1 MRGLDVLVNGGMRRK
16 AGRIDRPRAVRE
28 NVAVEDASGLGR
40 GFRDADSS
48 PYLFRYRG
56 APQSLHASYTYSF

>member
-1 MRGLDVLVNGGMRRK
+1 
-16 AGRIDRPRAVRE
+16 VRVE
-28 NVAVEDASGLGR
+28 NVFDEEYASGLGR
-40 GFRDADSS
+40 GFRDADGS